1 MQSMVAELPWSE
13 GTLVMISKT
22 MGIDYANVMLKIS
35 ISKLPAMHAS
45 LSVEKILCQTPK
57 RKVKR

>member
-1 MQSMVAELPWSE
+1 
-13 GTLVMISKT
+13 MISKT